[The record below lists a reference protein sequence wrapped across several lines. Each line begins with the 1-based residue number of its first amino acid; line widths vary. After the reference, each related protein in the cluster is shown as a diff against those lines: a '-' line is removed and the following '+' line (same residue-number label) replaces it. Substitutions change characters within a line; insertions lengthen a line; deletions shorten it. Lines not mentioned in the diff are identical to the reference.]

1 MSVLVNVR
9 FNYIL
14 TLFKFIFVKENH
26 MYQFTSKITC
36 MHCGGKYRGKKMRDK
51 LAYSCSTYEKKGK
64 ESCSNNFKI
73 KEDDLVHVVSTHLQL
88 QNVRVEGSLGEHV
101 SVIEVKDGGYRI
113 YYNDGT
119 DSIVNDNSNE
129 YGIKFKY

>member
-1 MSVLVNVR
+1 
-9 FNYIL
+9 
-14 TLFKFIFVKENH
+14 